1 MQNME
6 QKKRQLEESH
16 DSLMEEL
23 AKLHAQGVHELHC
36 IVLQNNI
43 FSFWS
48 RTSTTCFFDS
58 DFIVCLKES
67 NCFYLFLFHTEKMH
81 EVSVMDKEKEHMSRM
96 QDAEE
101 MKVMNTNTF
110 VR

>member
-1 MQNME
+1 ME

-23 AKLHAQGVHELHC
+23 AKLHAQGVHDLQC
-36 IVLQNNI
+36 IVLQNNV
-43 FSFWS
+43 SFRS
-48 RTSTTCFFDS
+48 RTSTTCSFDS
-58 DFIVCLKES
+58 DFTVLKES

-101 MKVMNTNTF
+101 MKVMSTNTF